1 MNNLFETGD
10 YKALQLSHYLQG
22 KQLVVSDTILLLG
35 ILRIF
40 KTINIT
46 SADAKYTTT
55 RKCEIVCF
63 ATYCM
68 DFCIFF
74 PLFNVDE
81 LEICGL

>member
-1 MNNLFETGD
+1 MNNLLETGD

-22 KQLVVSDTILLLG
+22 KQLVRNTILLLG

-63 ATYCM
+63 ATYKM
-68 DFCIFF
+68 DFAFSF
-74 PLFNVDE
+74 LYSMWTS
-81 LEICGL
+81 